1 MPKGA
6 AAGADD
12 DSDSDDG
19 DVIGDVGDLMFSLGD
34 PSSSNSSIIEIEALD
49 HDHPT
54 SVSSPPAG
62 PPIAAAIPT
71 PDMSVRGFSLL
82 LKMVKPAADYF
93 SRHFDLLSLRVCVT

>member
-34 PSSSNSSIIEIEALD
+34 PSSSNSSSNSSIIEIEALD

-62 PPIAAAIPT
+62 PPIAAAIST
-71 PDMSVRGFSLL
+71 PDMSVRGFSLSL
-82 LKMVKPAADYF
+82 
-93 SRHFDLLSLRVCVT
+93 SRW